1 MRRLPALSLVL
12 AAALAGC
19 ATPARDRAPG
29 APAREL
35 PALDV
40 RFDCGACQPRPDS
53 GKLIA
58 EGYNEAAAQA
68 GAKVNPAMQA
78 TLTVKE
84 YTARSDGARILVG
97 VFAGRD
103 EIKASVS
110 YGTQQ
115 FQVGDY
121 YANAWLGIDALAR
134 KIGELAFQNL
144 K

>member
-1 MRRLPALSLVL
+1 MRGIVVC
-12 AAALAGC
+12 AAVIAGC
-19 ATPARDRAPG
+19 AAPAPERAPG
-29 APAREL
+29 APAREV
-35 PALDV
+35 PALNV

-84 YTARSDGARILVG
+84 YTARNDAARFLVG

-103 EIKASVS
+103 EIKASVA
-110 YGTQQ
+110 YGSQQ
-115 FQVGDY
+115 YQVEDY
-121 YANAWLGIDALAR
+121 YANAWLGIDALSR
-134 KIGELAFQNL
+134 KIGELAFQ
-144 K
+144 KMK